1 MIVGASQPRRHQPS
15 AGVAQEALLHTCS
28 RPTMSTF
35 ANAVFA
41 ESDDESDPDFVPEDA
56 SGRHAPC
63 WSQSATYRIHL
74 DASGEELE
82 TTKPDSIE
90 TEAQKAE
97 KEK

>member
-1 MIVGASQPRRHQPS
+1 MRTTRILSLRMLQVGM
-15 AGVAQEALLHTCS
+15 LHVGLS
-28 RPTMSTF
+28 R
-35 ANAVFA
+35 
-41 ESDDESDPDFVPEDA
+41 
-56 SGRHAPC
+56 
-63 WSQSATYRIHL
+63 ATYRIHL